1 MAKKDETL
9 FSEVK
14 NDIVEH
20 LGNGKLYEVV
30 VKDYTHDPESGK
42 LYFFLEDDKEW
53 FQVNS
58 YDSYWTNAPHYF
70 EMPERGKSMV
80 VDTIR
85 DIFGEDAAIMAL
97 WNRGSYSRSAEG
109 KYVFGEEY
117 GEFITDFDV
126 TYFVV
131 KKNKAK
137 LHLESAMDNVEIIE
151 HNY

>member
-14 NDIVEH
+14 KDIVDH

-58 YDSYWTNAPHYF
+58 YDS
-70 EMPERGKSMV
+70 
-80 VDTIR
+80 
-85 DIFGEDAAIMAL
+85 
-97 WNRGSYSRSAEG
+97 
-109 KYVFGEEY
+109 
-117 GEFITDFDV
+117 
-126 TYFVV
+126 
-131 KKNKAK
+131 
-137 LHLESAMDNVEIIE
+137 
-151 HNY
+151 